1 MAFAPLWF
9 RPRCVDTGR
18 RGEHS
23 ENTRRSHAHRNVRAD
38 WVGKT
43 ITYDGGQFVLEGK
56 GNIRAAGVMEY
67 DRQSCASPFP
77 RLNRAP
83 ANALSTS
90 ETESGWCSLNVR
102 SASILA
108 VPLRLLTRGRGLR
121 QKVVHECRTGH
132 QHEPRIGLVQVRL
145 LEQRVPNPI
154 CIARIP
160 VKLDERRLESGV

>member
-56 GNIRAAGVMEY
+56 GNIRAADVMEY
-67 DRQSCASPFP
+67 DRQSQGHSGSVNRRGSANVPHVVACISPACRWIAMHVHPTPAGASGHRWLGSPAAEKPNLAIVRCA
-77 RLNRAP
+77 
-83 ANALSTS
+83 
-90 ETESGWCSLNVR
+90 
-102 SASILA
+102 
-108 VPLRLLTRGRGLR
+108 
-121 QKVVHECRTGH
+121 GH
-132 QHEPRIGLVQVRL
+132 
-145 LEQRVPNPI
+145 
-154 CIARIP
+154 
-160 VKLDERRLESGV
+160 RR